1 MSWFLLRRCALA
13 TVVAALTL
21 TGCAG
26 GYAPVL
32 SDHAL
37 MPGYSADEV
46 RHLTGRAVK
55 VEVYGNPFVVP
66 PHAFDGQVASNMN
79 QSRAAPTHFISDPE
93 GGVIADYRVVWNFSP
108 PQESIAPNAIC
119 QGKYVET
126 LRPGMPIDAYAAF
139 CHDGEALSS
148 VRGRLYYTDTPNSVE
163 FLTLVDAMT
172 TQLFPRDATGLR
184 RSGDARLGD
193 PLTHR
198 Y

>member
-1 MSWFLLRRCALA
+1 MSRLLLTRFALA
-13 TVVAALTL
+13 AMVATL
-21 TGCAG
+21 ASTGCTSR
-26 GYAPVL
+26 YTPVL

-46 RHLTGRAVK
+46 RRLTGHAVK
-55 VEVYGNPFVVP
+55 VEVYGNPFIVP

-79 QSRAAPTHFISDPE
+79 QSAAAPAHFVADPE
-93 GGVIADYRVVWNFSP
+93 GNAIADYRVVWNFSP
-108 PQESIAPNAIC
+108 PQGSIAPNAIC
-119 QGKYVET
+119 QGKYVKT
-126 LRPGMPIDAYAAF
+126 LKPGMPIDAYAAF
-139 CHDGEALSS
+139 CRNREALSS

-184 RSGDARLGD
+184 RPGDARLGD